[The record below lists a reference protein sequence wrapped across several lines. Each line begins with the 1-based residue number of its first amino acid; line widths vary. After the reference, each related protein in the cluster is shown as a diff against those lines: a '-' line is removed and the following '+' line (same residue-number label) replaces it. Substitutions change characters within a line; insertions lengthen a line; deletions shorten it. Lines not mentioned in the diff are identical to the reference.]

1 VVGDQL
7 ERRRVAE
14 GRALTPPARGA
25 SPLLG
30 TGAVPALTAGAG
42 LLAVV
47 FTVLSAPGS
56 APWWGICLL
65 VASVLVAEL
74 RPVHLG
80 WRGERQ
86 SFTLTEGPLVVALV
100 LVPGREVVLSI
111 ALAVLLAQAT
121 RRLPPYKALFNVAQ
135 LSAAAALAVWVVGL
149 HHSPLMVVAAAYVFA
164 AVNETLVHLVL
175 WAATGGTP
183 GASLRERLGA
193 RVLHLAAVAS
203 TALLLGHVAEHEPL
217 LIAAFAGPAT
227 LLLRDQERRRWHQ
240 SRNAVVH
247 ELATQAASLY
257 RRSSDETLLLV
268 LRTARQVL
276 AADDVELLL
285 VDGER
290 LVHVSDRGRGLVRRP
305 RPTSVLASG
314 WAARVL
320 ASAVPV
326 AGRSEERWWA
336 GAPVGRER
344 PLALLRVWR
353 DGAQEP
359 FRTADLELLATLVE
373 TVTDWVDGSTV
384 AHDEGIADLHTL
396 RRRATDL
403 GRLGEGV
410 IDALDALS
418 SVRQRLS
425 SPAPIRRTDI
435 VEDVRSAERRVSDLL
450 VDLLGDRAE
459 ESGQEGQ
466 DAPRVVTGRWTA
478 AGP

>member
-1 VVGDQL
+1 MSRPP
-7 ERRRVAE
+7 RRTA
-14 GRALTPPARGA
+14 ALV
-25 SPLLG
+25 G
-30 TGAVPALTAGAG
+30 TGAVPALTVAAA

-47 FTVLSAPGS
+47 FTMLSESAD

-65 VASVLVAEL
+65 VVSVLVAEL

-86 SFTLTEGPLVVALV
+86 TFTLTEGPLVVALV
-100 LVPGREVVLSI
+100 VVPGQEVVL
-111 ALAVLLAQAT
+111 AVGLAVLLTQAA
-121 RRLPPYKALFNVAQ
+121 RRLPAYKALFNVAQ

-149 HHSPLMVVAAAYVFA
+149 HPSPLMIVVAAYTFA

-175 WAATGGTP
+175 WAATGSPPAG
-183 GASLRERLGA
+183 SLRERFGGRL
-193 RVLHLAAVAS
+193 LHLAAVAS
-203 TALLLGHVAEHEPL
+203 TALLLGYVAEQEPL
-217 LIAAFAGPAT
+217 LVAAFVGPAT

-247 ELATQAASLY
+247 ELASQAASLY

-276 AADDVELLL
+276 AADDAELLL

-305 RPTSVLASG
+305 RDSSLLATG

-326 AGRSEERWWA
+326 GGRTEDGSWA
-336 GAPVGRER
+336 GAAVGRER

-359 FRTADLELLATLVE
+359 FHSADLELLTTLVE
-373 TVTDWVDGSTV
+373 TVADWVDGSV
-384 AHDEGIADLHTL
+384 AAAVDESTDLLTL

-410 IDALDALS
+410 VDALDALT

-425 SPAPIRRTDI
+425 SATPIRRTEI

-450 VDLLGDRAE
+450 VDLLDGGTSGSRGGGE
-459 ESGQEGQ
+459 E
-466 DAPRVVTGRWTA
+466 APHVLTGRWTA
-478 AGP
+478 LPP

>member
-1 VVGDQL
+1 MPRP
-7 ERRRVAE
+7 RRAAAV
-14 GRALTPPARGA
+14 
-25 SPLLG
+25 LG
-30 TGAVPALTAGAG
+30 TGAVPALTALAA
-42 LLAVV
+42 LLALV
-47 FTVLSAPGS
+47 FTTLAGPAE
-56 APWWGICLL
+56 APWWGLCLL
-65 VASVLVAEL
+65 VVCVLVAEL

-86 SFTLTEGPLVVALV
+86 TFTLTEGPLVVALV
-100 LVPGREVVLSI
+100 LVPGQEVVLAV
-111 ALAVLLAQAT
+111 ALAVLLTQAA
-121 RRLPPYKALFNVAQ
+121 RRLPAYKALFNVAQ

-149 HHSPLMVVAAAYVFA
+149 HSSPVMVVLAAYAFA

-175 WAATGGTP
+175 WAATGQAP
-183 GASLRERLGA
+183 AASLRDRLGA

-203 TALLLGHVAEHEPL
+203 AALLLGYVAGHDPL
-217 LIAAFAGPAT
+217 LIAAFVGPAT

-247 ELATQAASLY
+247 ELASQAASLY

-276 AADDVELLL
+276 AADDAELLL
-285 VDGER
+285 VDGEQ

-305 RPTSVLASG
+305 RASSVLASG
-314 WAARVL
+314 WAGRVL
-320 ASAVPV
+320 ASADPV
-326 AGRSEERWWA
+326 TGRSDDRSWA
-336 GAPVGRER
+336 GASVGRER

-359 FRTADLELLATLVE
+359 FRSADLQLLATLAE
-373 TVTDWVDGSTV
+373 TVTDWVDRRAV
-384 AHDEGIADLHTL
+384 AGEEVDVTDLHTL

-418 SVRQRLS
+418 AVRQRLS

-450 VDLLGDRAE
+450 IDLLDTPARSGRE
-459 ESGQEGQ
+459 E
-466 DAPRVVTGRWTA
+466 APHVLTGRWSASPT
-478 AGP
+478 